1 MIKETIEIP
10 KKVSDFLKAS
20 GAKFELV
27 EHKKVYTAYDKAAT
41 LKIKPSAVGKVLVM
55 KVENEPVIVIIGADK
70 NLDIEKIK
78 KILKAKK
85 IDFVPEIAIKEKF
98 KGIDAGAIP
107 PFGVVW
113 KVKVLADKG
122 LLAQPKIVLSAGK
135 YERSVRLTPAA
146 FKKISPDLV
155 VGFFSKAKEKKA
167 KPKKKV
173 AKIPAKKPT
182 IGKKA
187 GKPGQKTHKKK

>member
-1 MIKETIEIP
+1 MNNNPGPIP
-10 KKVSDFLKAS
+10 KKVDDFLRQS
-20 GAKFELV
+20 DAKFELV
-27 EHKKVYTAYDKAAT
+27 RHKKVYTAYDKAAT

-55 KVENEPVIVIIGADK
+55 KVENEPVIVIVGADK

-78 KILKAKK
+78 KTLKAKK
-85 IDFVPEIAIKEKF
+85 IDFVSEIAIKEKF

-122 LLAQPKIVLSAGK
+122 LLAQPKIILSAGK
-135 YERSVRLTPAA
+135 YEWSVRLTPAA

-155 VGFFSKAKEKKA
+155 TGFFSKAKEKKS
-167 KPKKKV
+167 KPKKKH
-173 AKIPAKKPT
+173 AKKPA

-187 GKPGQKTHKKK
+187 GKPAPKTHKKK

>member
-1 MIKETIEIP
+1 
-10 KKVSDFLKAS
+10 VDDFLRQS
-20 GAKFELV
+20 DVKFELV
-27 EHKKVYTAYDKAAT
+27 DHKKVYTAYDKAAT

-55 KVENEPVIVIIGADK
+55 KVENEPVIVIVGADK

-155 VGFFSKAKEKKA
+155 IGFFSKAKEKKA
-167 KPKKKV
+167 KPKKK
-173 AKIPAKKPT
+173 PAKKPA

-187 GKPGQKTHKKK
+187 GKPVQKTHKKK